1 MYNKRYSIIM
11 NIEQIVK
18 DNPNDMELGRVI
30 RGLYRKNQEYFEKHK
45 DIKIFE
51 SPDKGITVYE
61 RPFGGDI
68 TERKLVTNQ
77 LTIFDD
83 EAYKESK

>member
-1 MYNKRYSIIM
+1 MYNKTYSRRM

-30 RGLYRKNQEYFEKHK
+30 RDLYRKNQEYFEKHK

-51 SPDKGITVYE
+51 SPDKGNTVYE

-68 TERKLVTNQ
+68 TERKLVTKQ

>member
-18 DNPNDMELGRVI
+18 DNPNDMELGKVI
-30 RGLYRKNQEYFEKHK
+30 RDLYIKEYNYFKK
-45 DIKIFE
+45 YSDVKIYE
-51 SPDKGITVYE
+51 SQDKGNTVYE